1 MGPGQVAG
9 KKEGYPMKIIYLLVI
24 CSVSLAAVFLG
35 VFIWWVRSG
44 QADDLETPAHRM
56 LFEDE
61 TINKTNTR

>member
-1 MGPGQVAG
+1 
-9 KKEGYPMKIIYLLVI
+9 MKIIFLLVV

-35 VFIWWVRSG
+35 VFIWWVKSG

-61 TINKTNTR
+61 INQNTNTR